1 MIDVIQSC
9 KLAKEANSSLLSLNS
24 ANKSTMLDIIAQA
37 IVDESDFIL
46 RENEKD
52 LSAYNDIADHLKD
65 RLKLNLSRIEAMAE
79 GLRQLK
85 KLPDPV
91 GEVLSEWQTETGLA
105 ISKVAVPFGVI
116 AIIYEARPNVT
127 VDAIGLCL
135 KTSNSIVLR
144 GSKDAYNSNAAIVSV
159 IKKALFKEGFNPE
172 FIQLI
177 EDTTRDGAEKL
188 MTARGYVDLLIP
200 RGSAGLINT
209 VVEKATV
216 PVIET
221 GTGNCHAYVEKTAD
235 FDKAIKIIM
244 NGKTQRQS
252 VCNALE
258 SMLVD
263 AAIANDFLPIIV
275 PMLKEAN
282 VEIYACE
289 QACKIYPDLNTA
301 TDADY
306 YKEYLGPAISI
317 KVVEGYTEAVAHVNK
332 YGSHHSEVIISE
344 NQEAI
349 DYFTTYIDSSSVY
362 VNASTRFTDGFE
374 FGFGAEMG
382 ISTQKMHARGPM
394 GLKELT
400 SYKYVIKGN
409 GQVRK

>member
-317 KVVEGYTEAVAHVNK
+317 KVVEGYTEAVAHVTNTAR
-332 YGSHHSEVIISE
+332 IIVRLSFPK
-344 NQEAI
+344 I
-349 DYFTTYIDSSSVY
+349 KRRLIILPPILIVL
-362 VNASTRFTDGFE
+362 RFT
-374 FGFGAEMG
+374 
-382 ISTQKMHARGPM
+382 
-394 GLKELT
+394 
-400 SYKYVIKGN
+400 
-409 GQVRK
+409 